1 VPSVPTLD
9 SAWRAEFGINGWL
22 HNLEK
27 PTGQRLL
34 AWDDIRSARSPVP
47 EVLYIKGDVLTV
59 NCWRQ
64 TLNRTNPNHLLQGY
78 TRLLQ
83 AAVDG
88 EITRRTRRLA
98 AIIFHQC
105 PGGPHGVP
113 RAWEFGSAVWRIVER
128 HLLSVGLVDASTSLF
143 TLSQP
148 STYNARQARK
158 GPGAGDVVLCA
169 QNLHTGK
176 PSFSQVGRMNEPV
189 LRAWRSGYVA
199 EYNSRLPAGSSL
211 LIDADPETRSDDVTR
226 PSPRVTARMLPAAVG
241 NTSSCGGSCSRQLRV
256 MLWQRSASSQN
267 GRRLLFKESAI
278 ARLVAEISDI
288 PMVVR
293 VPSESMS
300 WSEQVRLVR
309 SADIIMTAHSSA
321 LANVAFAD
329 TATAIIELGA
339 IHVDG
344 SFCTSGTK
352 LVRGYLMSYGHM
364 PLERTRGKPSG
375 DAVPDFGLI
384 KAMDRCHYD
393 KSATF
398 KCPSTELK
406 ASDLLISTE
415 RLRADLRAAATILCS
430 CSTEESKALQRLAD
444 KGCFGNVPL
453 RSARS
458 RRFQYGDAKW
468 RHRGRAHALIGV
480 QHTRADS

>member
-1 VPSVPTLD
+1 MLTQHRGLHEPVLVGSSSRLDSMHPQRLQNCSQPGEICSFRDVCLSSADGILVPSVPTLD

-22 HNLEK
+22 HNQRK

-34 AWDDIRSARSPVP
+34 AWDEIRSARSPVP
-47 EVLYIKGDVLTV
+47 ELLYIKGDVFTV

-64 TLNRTNPNHLLQGY
+64 ALGRTNPSHLLQGY
-78 TRLLQ
+78 ARLLQVQRGTGRVTTPASTPPSPFTLSPYPQ

-105 PGGPHGVP
+105 AGGPHGVP

-158 GPGAGDVVLCA
+158 RQGKRPGSGDVVLCA
-169 QNLHTGK
+169 QKLHTGK
-176 PSFSQVGRMNEPV
+176 PSFSHIGRMNEPV

-211 LIDADPETRSDDVTR
+211 LIDAVPEARSVDLTR
-226 PSPRVTARMLPAAVG
+226 PSPRVAARMLPAAVG
-241 NTSSCGGSCSRQLRV
+241 NASSCGGSCSRQLRV

-267 GRRLLFKESAI
+267 GRRHLFKESTI

-288 PMVVR
+288 PMVLR

-339 IHVDG
+339 IHV
-344 SFCTSGTK
+344 SHHLPSPRAAC
-352 LVRGYLMSYGHM
+352 M
-364 PLERTRGKPSG
+364 PL
-375 DAVPDFGLI
+375 
-384 KAMDRCHYD
+384 
-393 KSATF
+393 
-398 KCPSTELK
+398 
-406 ASDLLISTE
+406 
-415 RLRADLRAAATILCS
+415 
-430 CSTEESKALQRLAD
+430 
-444 KGCFGNVPL
+444 
-453 RSARS
+453 
-458 RRFQYGDAKW
+458 
-468 RHRGRAHALIGV
+468 GV
-480 QHTRADS
+480 QTMRPHQHRKLTSS